1 MNRINEL
8 LEQYK
13 QDATAQGMIRA
24 LGVFVLDPRL
34 AALIKGCDP
43 QALRQARTALGMPD
57 ETAAP
62 VITTV
67 KVLATYETPVAVE
80 DLDEAE

>member
-13 QDATAQGMIRA
+13 QDATQGMIRA

-43 QALRQARTALGMPD
+43 QALRQARTALGM
-57 ETAAP
+57 EG
-62 VITTV
+62 
-67 KVLATYETPVAVE
+67 
-80 DLDEAE
+80 EAK